1 MKIANGSED
10 FEVLFLRNMHLTE
23 NVGHVH
29 QLLTHDLK
37 LPQIL
42 ASKIISIVTWAQE
55 LGLIAAC
62 GAFLKLYN
70 KGTIPFG
77 DALEAFQKHESFIQQ
92 NTYFGN
98 LVEELYVLRKHS
110 ESMIDVNKSKVVKT
124 LDVTQLPKVE
134 VNSNEPFDLMAL
146 I

>member
-1 MKIANGSED
+1 
-10 FEVLFLRNMHLTE
+10 MHLTE

-42 ASKIISIVTWAQE
+42 ASKVISIVTWAQE
-55 LGLIAAC
+55 LDLIVAC

-77 DALEAFQKHESFIQQ
+77 DTLEAFNKHEAFIQQ

-98 LVEELYVLRKHS
+98 LVEELYSLRKHS
-110 ESMIDVNKSKVVKT
+110 ELTIGIDKPQVVKT
-124 LDVTQLPKVE
+124 LDMNQLPKVE
-134 VNSNEPFDLMAL
+134 IDPSKPFDLMSL